1 VAQLLQDAHRKER
14 RFSRGS
20 QGRGRA
26 VNGNKKENC
35 TKRHPSGWRFFA
47 VDPTPTC
54 RLRGECCRR
63 SSSVFGLPVTWAQN
77 LKDVSPCCLS
87 PITARRFGCVHNV
100 GSIDGDLDIVQNK
113 GNAVQSKIHVV
124 RKRAPSVQILRDSE
138 ARYRRLF
145 ETAQDGILI
154 LDAKTGLI
162 TDVNPFLMQRLDY
175 SREEFLGKAL
185 WEIGLFRDIE
195 ASKSAFLE
203 LKSKAYIRYDDLPL
217 KTKGGRF
224 ISVEFVSNV
233 YRVKRKKV
241 IQCNI
246 RDITERRRAERS
258 EQLTQ
263 QAQKM
268 ETVGQLTGGIAHDFN
283 NHLAVILGYCE
294 MLEDRPD
301 LSGPVRKMIMDIH
314 SAGTSAKN
322 LVRHLLTFSRLQVL
336 HPVPLGLNATVSRLH
351 SMLSRLIGDEVELV
365 SVPGSDLG
373 TIQADPIQVEQVLM
387 NLAINSRDAMPQG
400 GRITIETSNVE
411 SPDEESNETWV
422 RHNPTAKLGPCV
434 MLAVSDTGIGMD
446 KETQARVF
454 EPFFS
459 TKEAGKGTGL
469 GLSTVF
475 GIVKQSAG
483 AICVYSEPGHGTT
496 FKIYFP
502 RCEAAAAVSQ
512 RAKDAPP
519 LGGSETILLVDD
531 ADTLRALT
539 RQLLEGSGYTVLDT
553 GQPSE
558 ALRIAEQHP
567 GPLHLMIT
575 DVMMPGLCGP
585 GLAEK
590 LAAVRPETRVLYTSG
605 CSADAVFKPGVHSSD
620 HAFLEKPFTRD
631 DLVRKV
637 REVLDL
643 DSPVHPSA

>member
-1 VAQLLQDAHRKER
+1 MLFHD
-14 RFSRGS
+14 G
-20 QGRGRA
+20 GRDIMQSEGIA
-26 VNGNKKENC
+26 V
-35 TKRHPSGWRFFA
+35 
-47 VDPTPTC
+47 
-54 RLRGECCRR
+54 L
-63 SSSVFGLPVTWAQN
+63 
-77 LKDVSPCCLS
+77 
-87 PITARRFGCVHNV
+87 
-100 GSIDGDLDIVQNK
+100 
-113 GNAVQSKIHVV
+113 SKIHIVK
-124 RKRAPSVQILRDSE
+124 KRAPSVRVLKDSE

-162 TDVNPFLMQRLDY
+162 TDVNPFLMRRLDY

-203 LKSKAYIRYDDLPL
+203 LKTNGYIRYEDLPL
-217 KTKGGRF
+217 KTKGGQF

-233 YRVKRKKV
+233 YRVNRKEV

-246 RDITERRRAERS
+246 RDITARRRAERS
-258 EQLTQ
+258 EQLIR

-294 MLEDRPD
+294 MLEAQPD
-301 LSGPVRKMIMDIH
+301 LSGPARKMVMDIH
-314 SAGTSAKN
+314 SAGTSAKD

-336 HPVPLGLNATVSRLH
+336 HSVPLDLNATVKLLH
-351 SMLSRLIGDEVELV
+351 SMLSRLIGDEVELLT
-365 SVPGSDLG
+365 VPGSDLG
-373 TIQADPIQVEQVLM
+373 TILADPIQVEQVLM

-411 SPDEESNETWV
+411 SPDEGSNETWV

-434 MLAVSDTGIGMD
+434 MLAVSDTGVGMD
-446 KETQARVF
+446 KETQSRVF

-459 TKEAGKGTGL
+459 TKEAGRGTGL

-483 AICVYSEPGHGTT
+483 AICIHSEPGQGTT

-502 RCEAAAAVSQ
+502 RCEESEVIPQWATV
-512 RAKDAPP
+512 APP
-519 LGGSETILLVDD
+519 RGGSETILLVDD
-531 ADTLRALT
+531 AGTLRGLT
-539 RQLLEGSGYTVLDT
+539 RQLLEGCGYTVLDT

-558 ALRIAEQHP
+558 ALRIAEQYA
-567 GPLHLMIT
+567 GPLSLMIT
-575 DVMMPGLCGP
+575 DVKMPGLCGP

-590 LAAVRPETRVLYTSG
+590 LAAIRPETKVLYTSG
-605 CSADAVFKPGVHSSD
+605 CSVDAVFKPGTHASD

-631 DLVRKV
+631 ELVRKV

>member
-1 VAQLLQDAHRKER
+1 MQSE
-14 RFSRGS
+14 
-20 QGRGRA
+20 
-26 VNGNKKENC
+26 
-35 TKRHPSGWRFFA
+35 
-47 VDPTPTC
+47 
-54 RLRGECCRR
+54 
-63 SSSVFGLPVTWAQN
+63 
-77 LKDVSPCCLS
+77 
-87 PITARRFGCVHNV
+87 
-100 GSIDGDLDIVQNK
+100 
-113 GNAVQSKIHVV
+113 GNAVQSKIHMV
-124 RKRAPSVQILRDSE
+124 RKRAPSVRVLKDSE
-138 ARYRRLF
+138 ARSRRLF

-162 TDVNPFLMQRLDY
+162 TDVNPYLMQRLDY

-203 LKSKAYIRYDDLPL
+203 LMAKGYIRYEDLPL
-217 KTKGGRF
+217 KTKGGLF
-224 ISVEFVSNV
+224 FSVEFVSNV
-233 YRVKRKKV
+233 YKVNRKKV

-246 RDITERRRAERS
+246 RDITARRRAERS
-258 EQLTQ
+258 EQLIR

-268 ETVGQLTGGIAHDFN
+268 VGQLTGGIAHDFN

-294 MLEDRPD
+294 MLEDQPD
-301 LSGPVRKMIMDIH
+301 LSGAVRKMVMDIH
-314 SAGTSAKN
+314 SAGSSAKD

-336 HPVPLGLNATVSRLH
+336 HPAPLDLNATVRRLH

-365 SVPGSDLG
+365 SVPGSGLG
-373 TIQADPIQVEQVLM
+373 TIQADPIQVEQLLM
-387 NLAINSRDAMPQG
+387 NLVINSRDAMPQG
-400 GRITIETSNVE
+400 GRITIETANVE
-411 SPDEESNETWV
+411 VPEEGSNATWV
-422 RHNPTAKLGPCV
+422 RHDPTAKLGPCV
-434 MLAVSDTGIGMD
+434 TLAVSDTGIGMD
-446 KETQARVF
+446 KDTQARVF

-483 AICVYSEPGHGTT
+483 AICVNSEPGHGTT
-496 FKIYFP
+496 FRIYFP
-502 RCEAAAAVSQ
+502 RCEAAAVVSQ
-512 RAKDAPP
+512 GAKDAPA

-531 ADTLRALT
+531 ADALRGLT
-539 RQLLEGSGYTVLDT
+539 RQLLEGCGYTVLDS

-558 ALRIAEQHP
+558 ALSIAEHHP

-590 LAAVRPETRVLYTSG
+590 LAALRPETRVLYTSG
-605 CSADAVFKPGVHSSD
+605 CSADAVFKPGMHALD

-631 DLVRKV
+631 ELIRKV
-637 REVLDL
+637 REVLEL
-643 DSPVHPSA
+643 ALPAHASN

>member
-1 VAQLLQDAHRKER
+1 VQSE
-14 RFSRGS
+14 GS
-20 QGRGRA
+20 
-26 VNGNKKENC
+26 
-35 TKRHPSGWRFFA
+35 
-47 VDPTPTC
+47 
-54 RLRGECCRR
+54 
-63 SSSVFGLPVTWAQN
+63 
-77 LKDVSPCCLS
+77 
-87 PITARRFGCVHNV
+87 
-100 GSIDGDLDIVQNK
+100 
-113 GNAVQSKIHVV
+113 AVQSKIHVV
-124 RKRAPSVQILRDSE
+124 KKRAPSVRILRDSE

-203 LKSKAYIRYDDLPL
+203 LKSSGYIRYEDLPL
-217 KTKGGRF
+217 KTKNGQF

-233 YRVKRKKV
+233 YRVNRKQV

-246 RDITERRRAERS
+246 RDITARRRAERS
-258 EQLTQ
+258 EQLIR

-268 ETVGQLTGGIAHDFN
+268 ETIGQLTGGIAHDFN

-294 MLEDRPD
+294 MLEKQQD
-301 LSGPVRKMIMDIH
+301 LSGPARKMVMDIH
-314 SAGTSAKN
+314 DAGTSAKD
-322 LVRHLLTFSRLQVL
+322 LVRHLLAFSRLQVL
-336 HPVPLGLNATVSRLH
+336 HAVPLDLNATVNRLR

-365 SVPGSDLG
+365 TVPGSDLG
-373 TIQADPIQVEQVLM
+373 AIQADPIQIEQILM

-400 GRITIETSNVE
+400 GRITIETANVE
-411 SPDEESNETWV
+411 IPDIENDNETWV
-422 RHNPTAKLGPCV
+422 RHNPAAKLGPCV
-434 MLAVSDTGIGMD
+434 MLVVSDTGVGMD
-446 KETQARVF
+446 KETQSRVF

-483 AICVYSEPGHGTT
+483 AICIRSEPGQGTT

-502 RCEAAAAVSQ
+502 RCEEAEVVSQWAAAA
-512 RAKDAPP
+512 P
-519 LGGSETILLVDD
+519 LRGGSETILLVDD
-531 ADTLRALT
+531 ADTLRGLT
-539 RQLLEGSGYTVLDT
+539 RQLLEGCGYTVLDT

-558 ALRIAEQHP
+558 ALRIAEQYE
-567 GPLHLMIT
+567 GPLPLMIT

-590 LAAVRPETRVLYTSG
+590 LAAIRPETRVLYTSG
-605 CSADAVFKPGVHSSD
+605 CSVDAVFKSGTHTSD

-631 DLVRKV
+631 ELARKV
-637 REVLDL
+637 REVLDS
-643 DSPVHPSA
+643 DSPVYPSAE

>member
-1 VAQLLQDAHRKER
+1 MQ
-14 RFSRGS
+14 S
-20 QGRGRA
+20 
-26 VNGNKKENC
+26 
-35 TKRHPSGWRFFA
+35 
-47 VDPTPTC
+47 
-54 RLRGECCRR
+54 
-63 SSSVFGLPVTWAQN
+63 
-77 LKDVSPCCLS
+77 
-87 PITARRFGCVHNV
+87 
-100 GSIDGDLDIVQNK
+100 K
-113 GNAVQSKIHVV
+113 GNAVQSKIHIV
-124 RKRAPSVQILRDSE
+124 RKRAPSVRVLKDSE

-162 TDVNPFLMQRLDY
+162 TDVNPYLMQRLDY

-203 LKSKAYIRYDDLPL
+203 LMAKGYIRYEDLPL
-217 KTKGGRF
+217 KTKDGLF

-233 YRVKRKKV
+233 YQVNRKKV

-246 RDITERRRAERS
+246 RDITARRRAERS
-258 EQLTQ
+258 EQLIR

-294 MLEDRPD
+294 MLEDQPD
-301 LSGPVRKMIMDIH
+301 LSGPARKMVMDIH
-314 SAGTSAKN
+314 SAGTSAKD

-336 HPVPLGLNATVSRLH
+336 HPVPLDLNATVSRLR

-365 SVPGSDLG
+365 SVPGSGLSS
-373 TIQADPIQVEQVLM
+373 IQADPIQVEQVLM
-387 NLAINSRDAMPQG
+387 NLVINSRDAMPQG
-400 GRITIETSNVE
+400 GRITIETANVE
-411 SPDEESNETWV
+411 IPEEGSNATWV
-422 RHNPTAKLGPCV
+422 RHDPTAKLGPCV
-434 MLAVSDTGIGMD
+434 TLAVSDTGIGMD

-483 AICVYSEPGHGTT
+483 AICVNSEPGHGTT
-496 FKIYFP
+496 FRIYFP
-502 RCEAAAAVSQ
+502 RCEAAAVVSQ
-512 RAKDAPP
+512 RAKDAAP

-531 ADTLRALT
+531 ADTLRGLT
-539 RQLLEGSGYTVLDT
+539 RQLLEGCGYTVLDS

-558 ALRIAEQHP
+558 ALSIAEHHP

-590 LAAVRPETRVLYTSG
+590 LAALRPETRVLYTSG
-605 CSADAVFKPGVHSSD
+605 CSADAVFKTGTHALD

-631 DLVRKV
+631 ELIRKV
-637 REVLDL
+637 REVLEL
-643 DSPVHPSA
+643 ALPAYASN

>member
-1 VAQLLQDAHRKER
+1 MNALDGGQDIM
-14 RFSRGS
+14 
-20 QGRGRA
+20 
-26 VNGNKKENC
+26 
-35 TKRHPSGWRFFA
+35 P
-47 VDPTPTC
+47 
-54 RLRGECCRR
+54 
-63 SSSVFGLPVTWAQN
+63 
-77 LKDVSPCCLS
+77 
-87 PITARRFGCVHNV
+87 
-100 GSIDGDLDIVQNK
+100 NK
-113 GNAVQSKIHVV
+113 GNALQSRIHIV
-124 RKRAPSVQILRDSE
+124 RKRTPSVRVLRDSE

-145 ETAQDGILI
+145 ETAQDGILL

-175 SREEFLGKAL
+175 SREEILGKAL

-203 LKSKAYIRYDDLPL
+203 LKSKSYIRYEDLPL
-217 KTKGGRF
+217 KTKSGLL

-233 YRVKRKKV
+233 YKVNRKNV

-246 RDITERRRAERS
+246 RDITARRRAERS
-258 EQLTQ
+258 EQLIR

-268 ETVGQLTGGIAHDFN
+268 ETIGQLTGGIAHDFN

-294 MLEDRPD
+294 LLEDQKN
-301 LSGPVRKMIMDIH
+301 LSGPDRKMVMDIH
-314 SAGTSAKN
+314 SAGTSAKD
-322 LVRHLLTFSRLQVL
+322 LVRHLLTFSRLQML
-336 HPVPLGLNATVSRLH
+336 HPVSLDLNATVKRLH
-351 SMLSRLIGDEVELV
+351 SMLSRLIGDEVQLV
-365 SVPGSDLG
+365 SVPGSNLG

-387 NLAINSRDAMPQG
+387 NLTINSRDAMPQG

-411 SPDEESNETWV
+411 IPQEESNETWV
-422 RHNPTAKLGPCV
+422 RHNATAKLGPCV

-446 KETQARVF
+446 KDTQARVF
-454 EPFFS
+454 EPFFT
-459 TKEAGKGTGL
+459 TKEADKGTGL

-483 AICVYSEPGHGTT
+483 AICVCSEPGHGTT
-496 FKIYFP
+496 FRIYFP
-502 RCEAAAAVSQ
+502 RCEAATAVSQ
-512 RAKDAPP
+512 RAKDASP

-539 RQLLEGSGYTVLDT
+539 RQLLEGCGYTVLDT

-585 GLAEK
+585 GLAER
-590 LAAVRPETRVLYTSG
+590 LAAIRPETRVLYTSG
-605 CSADAVFKPGVHSSD
+605 CSADAVFKPGLPASD

-637 REVLDL
+637 RGVLDL
-643 DSPVHPSA
+643 DPPFHPSV